1 MAAEPKIMRRVVRT
15 VQESPLVHF
24 YLACGH
30 VITVHQQDLKE
41 SSPHPLIE
49 CWACEEE
56 IKKGLSPK

>member
-1 MAAEPKIMRRVVRT
+1 MAAEPKIMRRVVRM

-30 VITVHQQDLKE
+30 MITLLQENPTEKLA
-41 SSPHPLIE
+41 SSIE

-56 IKKGLSPK
+56 SKNGLPPK